1 MAAIKK
7 DRYFEWLVTFVHGE
21 DYQSILWRLYL
32 RPFIWEDGLE
42 MDRNRA
48 LDGIKLREENNGICP
63 QFDEMDRCSV
73 LEMLIAMAIRCEHEI
88 MSVNGAGDRTIEWF
102 WLMLS
107 NLELDSIKLEEDLH
121 DEVYQAS
128 AEDYIS
134 NVLDTFLNRDYN
146 FDGSNGGLFKVEK
159 PRADM
164 RKTDL
169 WMQLNWW
176 LVEKYGYEN
185 E

>member
-1 MAAIKK
+1 MPILAHLENKK
-7 DRYFEWLVTFVHGE
+7 GQKET
-21 DYQSILWRLYL
+21 
-32 RPFIWEDGLE
+32 
-42 MDRNRA
+42 
-48 LDGIKLREENNGICP
+48 
-63 QFDEMDRCSV
+63 
-73 LEMLIAMAIRCEHEI
+73 LI
-88 MSVNGAGDRTIEWF
+88 
-102 WLMLS
+102 
-107 NLELDSIKLEEDLH
+107 
-121 DEVYQAS
+121 
-128 AEDYIS
+128 YIS
-134 NVLDTFLNRDYN
+134 NVLNTFLNRDYN